1 MCHQEFF
8 SHLKVIFQFFRPQMF
23 RMRAG
28 GDAFSVVSQ
37 TFLGWA
43 IGGKLL
49 TFWVASLVK

>member
-1 MCHQEFF
+1 MSPGIFF
-8 SHLKVIFQFFRPQMF
+8 SFEGNFPVLQTTDVQNKGG
-23 RMRAG
+23 G